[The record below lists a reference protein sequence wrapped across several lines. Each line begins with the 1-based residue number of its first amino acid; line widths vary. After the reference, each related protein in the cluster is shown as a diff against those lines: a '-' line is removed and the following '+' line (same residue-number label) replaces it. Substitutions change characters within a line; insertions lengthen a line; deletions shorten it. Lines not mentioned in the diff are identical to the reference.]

1 MSTSATD
8 LPINLYPS
16 TAPAPSEPDPSRLP
30 ILPTIRTGRLQ
41 PTSTP
46 HARPSNPH
54 RSSPT
59 HRQRL
64 ISRGFLPGRF
74 SDAGRWS
81 KRHPSSAAGI
91 RKPLPLATFELGHP
105 ERLESTRSRPLIS
118 VAEGQKATPRTYS
131 ITLVCS
137 LGADFSE
144 PNPLSFRGGYGFGS
158 EQNPTC
164 REQPEDGQSAVAS
177 SYEDSA

>member
-59 HRQRL
+59 HRQCL

-74 SDAGRWS
+74 SDAGRRS

-91 RKPLPLATFELGHP
+91 RKPLPKRAFGPPPLCARRENHSDLWGGSGMASTGRVWSVHP
-105 ERLESTRSRPLIS
+105 THYRWS
-118 VAEGQKATPRTYS
+118 VAAPSPRTWS
-131 ITLVCS
+131 QI
-137 LGADFSE
+137 
-144 PNPLSFRGGYGFGS
+144 RR
-158 EQNPTC
+158 C
-164 REQPEDGQSAVAS
+164 RPWREALPV
-177 SYEDSA
+177 